1 MRNAIDEHTA
11 LDRDFAVARRVNV
24 KERSNRHRFKE
35 EAMLHLA
42 IVFAVIAI
50 IAGALGFGG
59 VAGASAG
66 IAKIFFMIFL
76 VLLVLA
82 LLGLV
87 LGFNIAV

>member
-1 MRNAIDEHTA
+1 MIVRASRSMRLRRHCP
-11 LDRDFAVARRVNV
+11 VARSLIV
-24 KERSNRHRFKE
+24 KKRSHRHYFTE
-35 EAMLHLA
+35 EVMLHLA

-66 IAKIFFMIFL
+66 LAKIFFMVFL

-87 LGFNIAV
+87 LGFNIAI

>member
-1 MRNAIDEHTA
+1 VRCGNCDGIAHECEE
-11 LDRDFAVARRVNV
+11 AV
-24 KERSNRHRFKE
+24 NRYFKE
-35 EAMLHLA
+35 EVMLHLA

-59 VAGASAG
+59 IAGASAG
-66 IAKIFFMIFL
+66 IAKLFFMIFL

-87 LGFNIAV
+87 LGFNIAI